1 MSKKTY
7 RVTGDSVVAGN
18 TKGDEFKADYTD
30 EQAQA
35 LIDGGHIKEVNQ
47 QSNEAKKEA

>member
-7 RVTGDSVVAGN
+7 RVTGDSVVAGHK
-18 TKGDEFKADYTD
+18 KGDEFKADYTE

-35 LIDGGHIKEVNQ
+35 LIDGGHIKEVN
-47 QSNEAKKEA
+47 EAKKEA